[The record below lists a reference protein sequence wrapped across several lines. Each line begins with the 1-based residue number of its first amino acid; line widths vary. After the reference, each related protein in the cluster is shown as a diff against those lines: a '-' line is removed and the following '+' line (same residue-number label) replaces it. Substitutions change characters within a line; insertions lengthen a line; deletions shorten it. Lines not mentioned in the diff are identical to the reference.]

1 MVALTSSALLT
12 MGREAVASYELFG
25 DGALSLCQYIEE
37 NLEPSAIVL
46 TDQRHNNEVASLSGR
61 SVVCGSPSYLFYHGL
76 PYTGNEEAARKMYE
90 EPEASRELFI
100 RLGVDYVLVSDFER
114 SSFTVDTDALEQMFP
129 RVFDD
134 GCRVLYQVEG
144 FSGEGSSGK
153 GDTP

>member
-1 MVALTSSALLT
+1 M
-12 MGREAVASYELFG
+12 
-25 DGALSLCQYIEE
+25 
-37 NLEPSAIVL
+37 
-46 TDQRHNNEVASLSGR
+46 ASLSGR